1 MIFFLQEIRL
11 WSIITGVDFSG
22 VQEFIKSVSREDGT
36 VDIIALEKTVEKVVH
51 RKISPV
57 QGKSCD
63 LTFDLIFDNI
73 KIEIFSF
80 QACKKIISK
89 IFCKHQRKFYNLE
102 KRRKSLY

>member
-1 MIFFLQEIRL
+1 MIFYLQEIRL
-11 WSIITGVDFSG
+11 WSIITGVDFSE
-22 VQEFIKSVSREDGT
+22 VQEFIKSVSKEDGT
-36 VDIIALEKTVEKVVH
+36 VDIVVLEKTVEKVVH

-73 KIEIFSF
+73 KIEKFSV